1 MTKQTEALRLALDAL
16 QYTMVFNMSG
26 AYAVVDPDKA
36 LAAITAI
43 HDALPKDL
51 ESCERCAKPV
61 TGSPADV
68 HTCTPLEHRSA

>member
-43 HDALPKDL
+43 HDALP
-51 ESCERCAKPV
+51 E
-61 TGSPADV
+61 SPADV
-68 HTCTPLEHRSA
+68 HNCTPLEHRSA